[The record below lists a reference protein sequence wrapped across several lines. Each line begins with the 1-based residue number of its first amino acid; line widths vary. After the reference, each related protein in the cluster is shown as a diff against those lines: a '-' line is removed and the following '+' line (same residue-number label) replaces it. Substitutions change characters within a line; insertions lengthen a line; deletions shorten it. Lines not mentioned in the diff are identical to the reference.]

1 MEIGR
6 ASRGMPSL
14 GMALRHHLLA
24 VLMATLL
31 TVGAGA
37 AFLTSQ
43 DETYTSTATVL
54 LSPAPGN
61 PLTAEAASGSTIQFT
76 VAMQTEAELVR
87 SPAIRDVVA
96 GELGRPAPGPHEVL
110 AVEVPSNTQMVDVSI
125 TSDSPGA
132 AQEVAQA
139 FADGFLAYRAER
151 ATRSQQSRVETLQQR
166 LEEADEELRRAT
178 TEAAESGES
187 SYASR
192 EVELLVDRIARLGNS
207 LSEAEAV
214 STSPGSIINPA
225 LLPERADGLPRAL
238 LLAAVGVVG
247 LVLGSL
253 LALLLEW
260 RRDLIRA
267 SDEAAELG
275 VSVFSTVRHRSETE
289 LAPEASEELHE
300 AYRRLRAGV
309 IANGPRP
316 HVLAVSGITPDH
328 ISAVATNLALV
339 LAEAEF
345 SVLLIAADVEGSQ
358 VEDILGVGPRPGLSE
373 AVRDIVPAS
382 ESLLEVRGFSLLTTG
397 LEPGQARDLNASPA
411 FSSMVAHLR
420 SRFDYVVLASAPTGA
435 ADGDAIISVADSVL
449 LVLQADQTTKGRLL
463 AALERFQQ
471 LGIRHLG
478 AVKIVAARGGEHQAR
493 PKGASGPG
501 EDVRESAVAAR
512 GGAHA

>member
-14 GMALRHHLLA
+14 GVAVRHHLLA
-24 VLMATLL
+24 VLMTTLL

-43 DETYTSTATVL
+43 DMTYTSTASVL

-96 GELGRPAPGPHEVL
+96 DELGRPVPGPHEVL
-110 AVEVPSNTQMVDVSI
+110 AVDVPSNTQMLEVSI
-125 TSDSPGA
+125 TSDSPSS
-132 AQEVAQA
+132 AQEAAQA
-139 FADGFLAYRAER
+139 FAEGLLAYRAER

-166 LEEADEELRRAT
+166 LVDADEDLRRAT
-178 TEAAESGES
+178 AEAAEGGET

-214 STSPGSIINPA
+214 STSPGSVINPA
-225 LLPERADGLPRAL
+225 LLPEQADGLPRAL
-238 LLAAVGVVG
+238 LLVAVGVVG

-267 SDEAAELG
+267 SDEAEELG
-275 VSVFSTVRHRSETE
+275 VSVFSTVRHRSQTE
-289 LAPEASEELHE
+289 LAPDAGEELHE

-316 HVLAVSGITPDH
+316 HVLAVSGIKPDH

-339 LAEAEF
+339 LAEAKF

-358 VEDILGVGPRPGLSE
+358 VEDILGVRPRPGLSE
-373 AVRDIVPAS
+373 VVRGVNPAS
-382 ESLLEVRGFSLLTTG
+382 ESLLEVRGFSLLTKG
-397 LEPGQARDLNASPA
+397 LEPEEARDLNASPA
-411 FSSMVAHLR
+411 FNSMVAHLR

-435 ADGDAIISVADSVL
+435 ADGDAIVSSADSVL

-463 AALERFQQ
+463 AALERFER

-478 AVKIVAARGGEHQAR
+478 AVKVVASRGGDHQAR
-493 PKGASGPG
+493 AGVASDTGGEVLGPP
-501 EDVRESAVAAR
+501 VPAR
-512 GGAHA
+512 DGAHA